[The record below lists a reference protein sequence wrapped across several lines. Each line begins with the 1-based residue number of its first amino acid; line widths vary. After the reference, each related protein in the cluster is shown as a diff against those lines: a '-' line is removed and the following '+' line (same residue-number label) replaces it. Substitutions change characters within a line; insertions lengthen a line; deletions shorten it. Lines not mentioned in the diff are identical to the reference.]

1 MCASDTP
8 RRAGQRGTSLI
19 ELLVGIVVALL
30 IGLVAMGMAISYAAT
45 QRQAVGTSS
54 VTSSGSSAIEILR
67 TQTLPTGLGFFGSSS
82 FRCEKLN
89 LSNGSKM
96 LSNGAAFSPL
106 NVTRPSSGLF
116 DTLDVMHASS
126 VYGGTEVPLL
136 SATATAASLKAH
148 LPASTGQ
155 VVLLSPATAGAP
167 CTVRSVTGITAATAD
182 TYEQLSFGSSGSDG
196 AYNQATF
203 SASTSYAIGDRIAL
217 LGALSAYRYNVTNNM
232 LQQTDLIAGTTATLA
247 RNVMAFRVQ
256 YGAAASTNSRA
267 LASWVNPGAS
277 TEWATVDSAH
287 LGRILAMR
295 VQLLLRSPQPEKPNT
310 STGVCEATTIAPTLM
325 TGETYALA
333 AADKCY
339 RYRLVSTVIP
349 LRNITGGLQ

>member
-54 VTSSGSSAIEILR
+54 ATSSGASAIEMLR

-82 FRCEKLN
+82 FRCERLN
-89 LSNGSKM
+89 LSHGSTV
-96 LSNGAAFSPL
+96 LGDGAAFSPL

-116 DTLDVMHASS
+116 DTLDVMYASS

-136 SATATAASLKAH
+136 SASATAASLKAH

-155 VVLLSPATAGAP
+155 VVLLSPVTAGAP

-203 SASTSYAIGDRIAL
+203 SASTSYAAGDRIAL
-217 LGALSAYRYNVTNNM
+217 LGALSAYRYSVADNK
-232 LQQTDLIAGTTATLA
+232 LQQTDRIAGTTATLA

-256 YGAAASTNSRA
+256 YGTATSTSSRA
-267 LASWVNPGAS
+267 LDSWVNPNAG
-277 TEWATVDSAH
+277 TEWATVDSTH

-295 VQLLLRSPQPEKPNT
+295 VQLLLRSPQPEKPNA
-310 STGVCEATTIAPTLM
+310 STGACEATTTAPTLM
-325 TGETYALA
+325 TGESYALA

-349 LRNITGGLQ
+349 LRNITGGLK

>member
-1 MCASDTP
+1 MR

-19 ELLVGIVVALL
+19 ELMVGIVVALL

-45 QRQAVGTSS
+45 QRQALGSS
-54 VTSSGSSAIEILR
+54 SATSSGASAIEMLR
-67 TQTLPTGLGFFGSSS
+67 TRVLPTGLGFFGSSS

-89 LSNGSKM
+89 LSTGSTV
-96 LSNGAAFSPL
+96 LSDGAAFSPL
-106 NVTRPSSGLF
+106 NVTRPSTGLF
-116 DTLDVMHASS
+116 DTLDVMYASS

-136 SATATAASLKAH
+136 SGSGTAASLKAH
-148 LPASTGQ
+148 LPASNGQ
-155 VVLLSPATAGAP
+155 AVLLSPATAGAP

-203 SASTSYAIGDRIAL
+203 MASTSYALGDRIAL
-217 LGALSAYRYNVTNNM
+217 LGALSSYRYSVTNNT
-232 LQQTDLIAGTTATLA
+232 LQQKDLIAGTTATLA

-256 YGAAASTNSRA
+256 YGAATSTSSRT
-267 LASWVNPGAS
+267 LASWVNPDPS

-295 VQLLLRSPQPEKPNT
+295 VQLLLRSPQPEKPDS
-310 STGVCEATTIAPTLM
+310 STGLCEATTTAPTLM
-325 TGETYALA
+325 TGESYPLA
-333 AADKCY
+333 TNADKCY
-339 RYRLVSTVIP
+339 RYRLATTVIP